1 MSDPEKRDLS
11 HPEVRGV
18 HPTQVAVQSK
28 FLAYPSTQL
37 VLRDDFLLNLPCTD
51 GDDDT
56 KVSLSTLKNGFAHLM
71 LCTKPELFILS
82 KAP

>member
-1 MSDPEKRDLS
+1 M
-11 HPEVRGV
+11 HPA
-18 HPTQVAVQSK
+18 QVVVQSK

-37 VLRDDFLLNLPCTD
+37 VLRDDFLLNLQCTD
-51 GDDDT
+51 GDVDT

-71 LCTKPELFILS
+71 LCTKPEVINLS